1 MRTQTDLLKGGMFPC
16 LETLEVTHSCSII
29 ELSWYTSI
37 QFCWVFEAP
46 REVPMKR
53 YKRLYSFLPLVI
65 FLLLMSACGSPLGSG
80 GSSLTPLQVLQN
92 SSNAMKQLKSAHFD
106 LNVTSN
112 LLANASGIPTT
123 ATPVAGQVNVN
134 IMGSGD
140 ENLPDQQSLQITIR
154 QNVTAQNINLS
165 EILLGNKV
173 YIQNPKGQ
181 WYVLDKSA
189 LERAIGNPFSRIN
202 VDPLDLLALIQNAN
216 LTDHGTE
223 LLNGQELRHISASL
237 DKVGLKLVLTSDPQ
251 LSKLFGQQNIN
262 NAIDHTKT
270 FQANI
275 DLWIDETNFYVH
287 RVKLEFDLDED
298 LSSPGTSTTPTS
310 VLVSGLAAH
319 FDSITDL
326 SKFNQ
331 PVTITPPANTIPID
345 DANSIFGLSG

>member
-1 MRTQTDLLKGGMFPC
+1 
-16 LETLEVTHSCSII
+16 
-29 ELSWYTSI
+29 
-37 QFCWVFEAP
+37 
-46 REVPMKR
+46 MKR
-53 YKRLYSFLPLVI
+53 YKRLYSFLLLVI
-65 FLLLMSACGSPLGSG
+65 FLLLMSACGPLLGSG

-112 LLANASGIPTT
+112 LLANASSIPTT

-134 IMGSGD
+134 ITGSGD
-140 ENLPDQQSLQITIR
+140 EKLPDQQSLQVTIR
-154 QNVTAQNINLS
+154 QNAAGQNVNLS

-173 YIQNPKGQ
+173 YIQNAKGQ
-181 WYVLDKSA
+181 WYVLDKSV
-189 LERAIGNPFSRIN
+189 LEKAIGNPFSGIN

-216 LTDHGTE
+216 LTDYGTE
-223 LLNGQELRHISASL
+223 LLNGQGLRHMSAGL
-237 DKVGLKLVLTSDPQ
+237 DKAGLELVLTSSPQ
-251 LSKLFGQQNIN
+251 LSKLFGQQNITN
-262 NAIDHTKT
+262 VIDHAKT
-270 FQANI
+270 FQASI

-287 RVKLEFDLDED
+287 RAELKFDLDED
-298 LSSPGTSTTPTS
+298 LSSPGNSATPTPA
-310 VLVSGLAAH
+310 LVSGLAAH